1 MIPSTKE
8 NKTITK
14 NQFYQLLGLCLASV
28 KFEEKRIALCD
39 AWAEIVGENNR
50 GRFWDFYELSDI
62 SEKILKEKLGYDKI
76 SIKKSGK

>member
-28 KFEEKRIALCD
+28 KFEEK
-39 AWAEIVGENNR
+39 
-50 GRFWDFYELSDI
+50 
-62 SEKILKEKLGYDKI
+62 LGYDKI